1 MGKNGC
7 PVLTNGKCLRTAVRF
22 RNMSVRT
29 FFVKTQFVLGPYQI
43 ITLLL
48 KSCSESK
55 IMIITKLK
63 SIYVMDLN

>member
-29 FFVKTQFVLGPYQI
+29 VFLKKNLTQCVLGQCQI
-43 ITLLL
+43 TFLL
-48 KSCSESK
+48 KSCSK
-55 IMIITKLK
+55 VMILTKLK
-63 SIYVMDLN
+63 SIYIMDLN